1 MFYCHNT
8 SIYQFFCYIHN
19 IVLLDKRIII
29 LVVFML
35 NTVIPP
41 DSGYAF
47 FKISNFQRPYK
58 KKSGSDPMSN
68 RFLKVPYETLK
79 CIKL

>member
-1 MFYCHNT
+1 
-8 SIYQFFCYIHN
+8 
-19 IVLLDKRIII
+19 
-29 LVVFML
+29 ML

-58 KKSGSDPMSN
+58 TKSGSDPMSN
-68 RFLKVPYETLK
+68 RFLKVPYEDP
-79 CIKL
+79 